1 MLRVLPRVVP
11 EAPGRPELAG
21 GDHPMRKVTRQIAFE
36 RDGWTPERAGK
47 VLELFDSLAPTWDER
62 DGGGRG
68 DALRLV
74 LGDAL
79 DRGGPMP
86 PGWCLEVGC
95 GTGAATGQL
104 APRFAGVVGLDLS
117 YEMLARASG
126 APSGRLQA
134 DGANLPV
141 HSAAAAAVALVNA
154 FLFPEE
160 VDRVLGPA
168 GAVIWV
174 NTLGDRTPIH
184 LPADDVLAALPGDW
198 EGVASEAGWG
208 TWAVLRRVGSAGLT

>member
-1 MLRVLPRVVP
+1 
-11 EAPGRPELAG
+11 
-21 GDHPMRKVTRQIAFE
+21 MRKVTRQIAFDP
-36 RDGWTPERAGK
+36 DGWTPERAAK
-47 VLELFDSLAPTWDER
+47 VLELFDSLAPTWDQR

-79 DRGGPMP
+79 DRAGPIR
-86 PGWCLEVGC
+86 PGLCLEVGC
-95 GTGAATGQL
+95 GTGSATGQL
-104 APRFAGVVGLDLS
+104 VPRFAGVVGLDLS
-117 YEMLARASG
+117 YEMLVRASG

-141 HSAAAAAVALVNA
+141 RNGGADAVALVNA
-154 FLFPEE
+154 FLFPGE
-160 VDRVLGPA
+160 VNRVLGPT

-208 TWAVLRRVGSAGLT
+208 TWAVLRRAGSAGPT

>member
-36 RDGWTPERAGK
+36 PDGWTPERAGK
-47 VLELFDSLAPTWDER
+47 VLELFDSLAPTWNER

-79 DRGGPMP
+79 DRGAPMP

-95 GTGAATGQL
+95 GTGSATGL
-104 APRFAGVVGLDLS
+104 LTPRFAGVAGLDLS
-117 YEMLARASG
+117 YEMLVRAARDS
-126 APSGRLQA
+126 SGRVQA
-134 DGANLPV
+134 DAANLPV
-141 HSAAAAAVALVNA
+141 GSGTAAAVALVNA
-154 FLFPEE
+154 FLFPRE
-160 VDRVLGPA
+160 VDRVLGP
-168 GAVIWV
+168 GGVVIWV

-184 LPADDVLAALPGDW
+184 LPADEVMAALPGHW

-208 TWAVLRRVGSAGLT
+208 TWAVLRRAG

>member
-1 MLRVLPRVVP
+1 MIP

-21 GDHPMRKVTRQIAFE
+21 EDHPMRKVTRQIAFDP
-36 RDGWTPERAGK
+36 DGWTPERAAK
-47 VLELFDSLAPTWDER
+47 VLELFDSLAPTWDQR

-79 DRGGPMP
+79 DRAGPIR
-86 PGWCLEVGC
+86 PGLCLEVGC
-95 GTGAATGQL
+95 GTGSATGQL
-104 APRFAGVVGLDLS
+104 VPRFAGVVGLDLS
-117 YEMLARASG
+117 YEMLVRASG

-141 HSAAAAAVALVNA
+141 RNGGADAVALVNA
-154 FLFPEE
+154 FLFPGE
-160 VDRVLGPA
+160 VNRVLGPT

-208 TWAVLRRVGSAGLT
+208 TWAVLRRAGSAGPT

>member
-1 MLRVLPRVVP
+1 MLLRVLPRVVP
-11 EAPGRPELAG
+11 AAPGRPELG
-21 GDHPMRKVTRQIAFE
+21 GPDHPMRKVTRQIAFE
-36 RDGWTPERAGK
+36 PDGWTPERAGK

-68 DALRLV
+68 EALRLV

-79 DRGGPMP
+79 ERGGPMP

-95 GTGAATGQL
+95 GTGSATVLL
-104 APRFAGVVGLDLS
+104 APRFAGVMGLDLS
-117 YEMLARASG
+117 YEMLVRATTDST
-126 APSGRLQA
+126 GRLQA
-134 DGANLPV
+134 DSANLPV
-141 HSAAAAAVALVNA
+141 RNGAAGAVALVNA
-154 FLFPEE
+154 FLFPGE

-184 LPADDVLAALPGDW
+184 LTADEVLTALPGDW

-208 TWAVLRRVGSAGLT
+208 TWTVLRRAGQEA